1 LLSAALR
8 RWCWI
13 GALAL
18 IVLAAVSGL
27 SLLWWAQRPLPDYD
41 GRLTLAGLEHPV
53 RVEYGPHAVPS
64 IRAALLEDLILA
76 QGFVVARER
85 LWQMDLLRRLAGG
98 RLSEVFGEGAL
109 TADRF
114 YRTIG
119 LPRAAARSLDA
130 LEPRW
135 QRLLRRYAD
144 GVNAYLSQAVV
155 EGRLPLEYQL
165 LGIEP
170 SRWEPLD
177 SLLVGAYM
185 AWLNSVNLR
194 EELVFLRLAQ
204 RLGTQQALELFPTR
218 PGESAPLAS
227 RELPE
232 YRIAALPDPGQV
244 GEPVMKAAS
253 REGGLPVLDRLAM
266 ARAASNAWAVT
277 GARSAAGPL
286 LANDP
291 HLPAAMPGS
300 WYELEMQAPGY
311 HAAGAALPGVPFVV
325 VGHNEELAWGVTA
338 AVADTQDLFLERVA
352 EDGKSVERPGA
363 EPEPIVTRVE
373 SIDVAGRPDPVELRV
388 RSTRHGVLIDELV
401 RAPGANPAGLTAV
414 RRPESLALRT
424 TLDEPD
430 RSLVAFW
437 RLNTAATIGEA
448 RAAAGDLR
456 QVSLNLIIAHR
467 DGRIAWQVGGLVPSR
482 GRGSGAFPVPGW
494 EPGYGWDGYRS
505 FAQNPGV
512 SDPVGDLLVSAND
525 AMEEWRR
532 GHVIGY
538 AWLAPFRA
546 QRIDTLLRGSG
557 PVDAAMMARMQS
569 DRLSLEAVVYLEAL
583 RRQMPV
589 LRRSHPTAASIA
601 ASRLLSWRGT
611 FEDASES
618 AAFFVLLR
626 PALYRA
632 LYADEL
638 GPDLDALM
646 SLEQVTYGPLA
657 EAMRDDRSSFWD
669 DVTTT
674 DRQESAADIWARAL
688 HATVRALNDAMP
700 DDGSPTLARLRA
712 LTFSHAFDG
721 QGLLGDLF
729 NVGPIGRGGDTGTID
744 VAIAPLL
751 RPREVGNVASLRVV
765 YTPSNWSATRGTLP
779 LGQSGHRFSRFR
791 SDQLEDWLAG
801 DSHPWPWGGP
811 SSGQALG
818 ELILEPGSASLPAD
832 VSSDRQR

>member
-1 LLSAALR
+1 LRWLS
-8 RWCWI
+8 I

-18 IVLAAVSGL
+18 ILLTASVGL
-27 SLLWWAQRPLPDYD
+27 GLLWWAHRPLPAYD
-41 GRLTLAGLEHPV
+41 ARLDIAGLEQPV
-53 RVEYGPHAVPS
+53 RVEYGRHAVPTLRAKS
-64 IRAALLEDLILA
+64 IEDLVLA

-144 GVNAYLSQAVV
+144 GVNHYLRQAVA
-155 EGRLPLEYQL
+155 ERRLPLEYQL
-165 LGIEP
+165 LRFEP
-170 SRWEPLD
+170 APWTPLD

-204 RLGTQQALELFPTR
+204 RLGTQRALELFPTQ
-218 PGESAPLAS
+218 PGEPAPLAS
-227 RELPE
+227 KDLPE
-232 YRIAALPDPGQV
+232 YRLASLP
-244 GEPVMKAAS
+244 EPFSEHAQAVRAAS
-253 REGGLPVLDRLAM
+253 LPLLDRLATT
-266 ARAASNAWAVT
+266 RAASNAWAVT
-277 GARSAAGPL
+277 GARSSAGPL

-300 WYELEMQAPGY
+300 WYELEMQAPDF
-311 HAAGAALPGVPFVV
+311 HAAGVALPGVPFVLI
-325 VGHNEELAWGVTA
+325 GHNRDLAWGLTA
-338 AVADTQDLFLERVA
+338 AVADTQDLFLERFR
-352 EDGKSVERPGA
+352 EDGESVERAGA
-363 EPEPIVTRVE
+363 EPEPIQTRVE
-373 SIDVAGRPDPVELRV
+373 WIAVAGRSEPVELRI
-388 RSTRHGVLIDELV
+388 RSTSYGVLIDDLV
-401 RAPGANPAGLTAV
+401 REPGGNPAGLSVV
-414 RRPESLALRT
+414 RRPEGLALRT
-424 TLDEPD
+424 TLEEPD

-437 RLNTAATIGEA
+437 RLNTAADVSAA

-456 QVSLNLIIAHR
+456 QVALNLIIAHR
-467 DGRIAWQVGGLVPSR
+467 NGRIAWQVGGLVPHR

-494 EPGYGWDGYRS
+494 ESGYGWDGYRP

-512 SDPVGDLLVSAND
+512 SDPDTELLVSAND
-525 AMEEWRR
+525 AMGQWN
-532 GHVIGY
+532 GGTVIGH

-546 QRIDTLLRGSG
+546 QRIDALLRRPG
-557 PVDAAMMARMQS
+557 PVDAATMARIQS
-569 DRLSLEAVVYLEAL
+569 DRLSLEAAVYLQAL
-583 RRQMPV
+583 RRQIPA
-589 LRRSHPTAASIA
+589 LHRDHPEAASIA
-601 ASRLLSWRGT
+601 ESRLLSWRGT

-626 PALYRA
+626 PELYRA

-646 SLEQVTYGPLA
+646 GLEQVTYGPLA
-657 EAMRDDRSSFWD
+657 EAMRQDRSSFWD
-669 DVTTT
+669 DVTTP
-674 DRQESAADIWARAL
+674 DRHEKAADIWARAL
-688 HATVRALNDAMP
+688 LATEQGLQAAMP
-700 DDGSPTLARLRA
+700 DTGAPTLARLRD

-721 QGLLGDLF
+721 QGMLGRLF

-765 YTPSNWSATRGTLP
+765 YTPGDWTATRGTLP

-791 SDQLEDWLAG
+791 SDQLDDWLAG
-801 DSHPWPWGGP
+801 ELHAWPWGGP
-811 SSGQALG
+811 SSGQVLG
-818 ELILEPGSASLPAD
+818 ELTLAPNTAARPAHE
-832 VSSDRQR
+832 SFDRQR